1 MKPVKKQKG
10 FHQRLTLAI
19 VVIISV
25 VFALIAVVS
34 FFLFRQTLDQRINNE
49 ISATLSAKALEFD
62 SWIDTQEQTI
72 AYFGDSIQYND
83 GLNTMTNAEIEDF
96 LASKSS
102 EDTVDRYVVIPGEI
116 TLFAS
121 KTVLPE
127 DFDVTQRDW
136 YKATLAAEGGY
147 TCTSPY
153 IDQNTS
159 KLVMT
164 VSRAF
169 YKADGS
175 LDFVMGA
182 DIYAD
187 YLAEVTNSIKIF
199 DNAYPMLA
207 DNSLSL
213 IVHGNPEYMPGI
225 NDAGTPTAT
234 SLTDIPAYSQIV
246 TNITNND
253 FSVVKAADYNGTS
266 AYFAPVRISSTGW
279 YYLYAVNSSEYI
291 SEIIGVMITMF
302 IIIVCAAVVSI
313 IIISLIIK
321 RLIKPVDELTAAAAD
336 MKNGNLSYIPTY
348 YANDSISD
356 LCESISETNQ
366 VWTGYINDI
375 SSNLDKLAHGNF
387 DIEFNG
393 SYVGDF
399 AKIKESVI
407 KISDNLGEIIGG
419 IDHASNEVSLGSA
432 DVAASSNTLAEGV
445 SEQSRTIDELTGL
458 IENLVTQINEN
469 AASAESAQA
478 QSGIT
483 SDNVVECNRR
493 MTELLESMN
502 DINDKAQEIVKIVK
516 TIDDIA
522 FQTNILALNAAIE
535 AARAGEAGKGFAVVA
550 DEVRN
555 LASKSAE
562 AVQNTNQLISGTGE
576 AVEKGSRLAAETEAA
591 LVTVSEG
598 VANVNDLIV
607 KISDASESQ
616 ADDVRTVSEKI
627 NAIEDIVRSTAAS
640 AQESAASSDRL
651 SVQSKKLQD
660 MLTKF
665 MNH

>member
-1 MKPVKKQKG
+1 M
-10 FHQRLTLAI
+10 
-19 VVIISV
+19 
-25 VFALIAVVS
+25 FALIAVVS

-96 LASKSS
+96 LASKNSS
-102 EDTVDRYVVIPGEI
+102 DTVDRYVVIPGEI

-153 IDQNTS
+153 IDHNTG

-207 DNSLSL
+207 DSSFNI
-213 IVHGNPEYMPGI
+213 IVHGNEEYMPKA
-225 NDAGTPTAT
+225 NDDGSSSVTA
-234 SLTDIPAYSQIV
+234 LTDIPAYSVLV

-253 FSVVKAADYNGTS
+253 FSVIKAADYNGISTC
-266 AYFAPVRISSTGW
+266 FAPARISSTGW

-291 SEIIGVMITMF
+291 SEIMGVMLTMF
-302 IIIVCAAVVSI
+302 AIIVCSAVVSI
-313 IIISLIIK
+313 FVISLLIK
-321 RLIKPVDELTAAAAD
+321 RFIKPVDELTAAAAD
-336 MKNGNLSYIPTY
+336 MKSGNLRYTPTY

-399 AKIKESVI
+399 AKIRESVI
-407 KISDNLGEIIGG
+407 NISDKLREIIGG

-432 DVAASSNTLAEGV
+432 DVAASSGALADGV

-591 LVTVSEG
+591 LITVSEG
-598 VANVNDLIV
+598 VENVNSLIV
-607 KISDASESQ
+607 KISEASEAQ

-627 NAIEDIVRSTAAS
+627 NAIEDIVRATAAS

-651 SVQSKKLQD
+651 SMQAGNLQD
-660 MLTKF
+660 MLTRF